1 MKGDAFS
8 NAVFP
13 AWMRISVYGLLIS
26 VAAVVVGGAVR
37 QLLQGDVSNAAIV
50 GLVTAAA
57 VYGFRLG
64 FATLFLLLVLAGGL
78 YAVLHRR

>member
-13 AWMRISVYGLLIS
+13 AWMRVSAYGLLIS
-26 VAAVVVGGAVR
+26 VAPVVVGGAVR
-37 QLLQGDVSNAAIV
+37 QRLQGDVSNAAIV
-50 GLVTAAA
+50 ARVTAAA
-57 VYGFRLG
+57 VYGFGLG
-64 FATLFLLLVLAGGL
+64 FAALFVLLLVAGGL

>member
-13 AWMRISVYGLLIS
+13 SWMRISFYGLLIS
-26 VAAVVVGGAVR
+26 VAAVVVGGAARHV
-37 QLLQGDVSNAAIV
+37 LQGNVSTIAIV
-50 GLVTAAA
+50 GRVTAAA
-57 VYGFRLG
+57 VYGFGLG
-64 FATLFLLLVLAGGL
+64 FSVLFLMLVVAGGL